1 MAKILPAGANVNLNL
16 GDDPMDRLVQTVD
29 LALKV
34 GGAFQQAQDRRE
46 LRKNNSVQELNE
58 LIDLRQ
64 KAGPYINDDIQQELD
79 IKTQQVFEDLD
90 TYDDPLLNIRKNMA
104 QQVFQNQDFQASQ
117 FKDSYNTY
125 ELTFKNNPIF
135 NVNNYKDPEFLKKYK
150 DMGSEELNKLMI
162 EFDNHKAKLV
172 NIDEEGNY
180 MPKIMNYKNSA
191 SLANDFNN
199 MDNILLSFRDA
210 LSEDDTVSDM
220 EFMYMSRG
228 LSREEMKVLRED
240 ITKLSKEKIKSFTT
254 KADKANQ
261 MILSLEQKKDI
272 KAMDVLEDMK
282 KERAT
287 DVIVDQLRKAIA
299 GTPYENYTISELES
313 SLELQ
318 FEPTLAN
325 ILDKFKQYK
334 TNLELEKNKNIANM
348 QKEIKRFNWWSPFN
362 YSAQNKETLDNK
374 NLLED

>member
-1 MAKILPAGANVNLNL
+1 
-16 GDDPMDRLVQTVD
+16 
-29 LALKV
+29 
-34 GGAFQQAQDRRE
+34 
-46 LRKNNSVQELNE
+46 
-58 LIDLRQ
+58 
-64 KAGPYINDDIQQELD
+64 
-79 IKTQQVFEDLD
+79 
-90 TYDDPLLNIRKNMA
+90 
-104 QQVFQNQDFQASQ
+104 
-117 FKDSYNTY
+117 
-125 ELTFKNNPIF
+125 
-135 NVNNYKDPEFLKKYK
+135 
-150 DMGSEELNKLMI
+150 
-162 EFDNHKAKLV
+162 
-172 NIDEEGNY
+172 
-180 MPKIMNYKNSA
+180 
-191 SLANDFNN
+191 
-199 MDNILLSFRDA
+199 
-210 LSEDDTVSDM
+210 
-220 EFMYMSRG
+220 
-228 LSREEMKVLRED
+228 MKVLRED

-299 GTPYENYTISELES
+299 GTSYEDKTISELES
-313 SLELQ
+313 LLERQ

>member
-313 SLELQ
+313 SLELK

>member
-1 MAKILPAGANVNLNL
+1 MVKVLPPGANVNLNL
-16 GDDPMDRLVQTVD
+16 GKDPMDRLMQSVD

-34 GGAFQQAQDRRE
+34 SGAFQQAQDRKE

-58 LIDLRQ
+58 LINLRQ

-90 TYDDPLLNIRKNMA
+90 TYNDPLLNIRKNIT
-104 QQVFQNQDFQASQ
+104 QQMFQNQDFQARQ

-150 DMGSEELNKLMI
+150 DMGSEELNELMT
-162 EFDNHKAKLV
+162 EFNSHKARLV

-228 LSREEMKVLRED
+228 LNRDEMEVLRGD

-261 MILSLEQKKDI
+261 MILSLEQKRDI

-299 GTPYENYTISELES
+299 GTVYENYTISQLENA
-313 SLELQ
+313 LEAQ

-325 ILDKFKQYK
+325 ILDKFKQYR
-334 TNLELEKNKNIANM
+334 TNLELEKSKNIANM

-362 YSAQNKETLDNK
+362 YSAQNTEMLDNK